1 MAELRIPDRY
11 KSGLLKVHSL
21 SDDSFERLLYALQK
35 CPPMVKAED
44 IVSLIAHEIPALS
57 MEDLER
63 IVTTLGSLYFVHID
77 SAVPVQRLASD
88 VCDAMQSSRGADPKL
103 LDSERAKFTNRLEK
117 LLSVNSISY
126 AAKAIGLRGDFACLF
141 CDAKILTD
149 LRPIFAKPEE
159 LPVGAVVTHTL
170 KLGYHE
176 GRDHKELYVSLDAG
190 DISNLMEVLVRAQ
203 AKASSLKAFLQKTGM
218 PELEGKS

>member
-1 MAELRIPDRY
+1 MAELRVPDRY
-11 KSGLLKVHSL
+11 KSGLLKINSL
-21 SDDSFERLLYALQK
+21 SDDSFEELLSALQK

-44 IVSLIAHEIPALS
+44 IVNLVAHEIPALS
-57 MEDLER
+57 KEDLEK
-63 IVTTLGSLYFVHID
+63 IVTALSSLYFVHID
-77 SAVPVQRLASD
+77 SAVPVRRLASD
-88 VCDAMQSSRGADPKL
+88 VCDAMQSLRGGGLKL
-103 LDSERAKFTNRLEK
+103 LDSEQAKFRGRLEK

-126 AAKAIGLRGDFACLF
+126 ASKAIGLRGDFACLF

-159 LPVGAVVTHTL
+159 LPVGAVITHTL

-190 DISNLMEVLVRAQ
+190 DISNLMEVLVRAES
-203 AKASSLKAFLQKTGM
+203 KASSLKAFLRKTGM
-218 PELEGKS
+218 PDLEVKS